1 MKPTKE
7 TALQN
12 LLSAGYAAEITTTG
26 LNVRGDNWSVHY
38 SDLGQDHNKYSG
50 NVPSEVEALAVWDD
64 ASTREITDYIILAEN
79 RGDYITRLQ
88 FQPDGDFEIHGGPA
102 HEAIRYTL
110 EQATSLLTEMGRG
123 YSIEPAP
130 AND

>member
-1 MKPTKE
+1 MKNPAPHGGPRNKKRKMNTTKE

-12 LLSAGYAAEITTTG
+12 LLTAG
-26 LNVRGDNWSVHY
+26 
-38 SDLGQDHNKYSG
+38 
-50 NVPSEVEALAVWDD
+50 
-64 ASTREITDYIILAEN
+64 YIILAEN

-88 FQPDGDFEIHGGPA
+88 FQPDGDFEIHGGSA
-102 HEAIRYTL
+102 EEAIRYTL
-110 EQATSLLTEMGRG
+110 DQATSLVNEMGRG